1 MRRPLE
7 GIRVVALEQAVAMP
21 YGSFVLA
28 ELGADVVKIERPG
41 TGDVV
46 RGWDEAVRG
55 LSTGYVWVNAN
66 KRDVAIDL
74 ADEAGRDIV
83 RRLAR
88 QTDVFLENLAPGAAG
103 RLGLADT
110 DLRVRENRGVSPAF
124 LFATLLW
131 HEVLATWNAAK
142 AAGGRPMPALFVAM
156 DDVLSKQA
164 KKIAVPR
171 RFEATIKEIWA
182 LQPRFEQ
189 RSGQRPYR
197 LIEHP
202 RFRAGWDFLDL
213 RCRSGELEGERAQL
227 AEWWDRFAHA
237 TPEAR
242 EAMLKPDTEPKKRT
256 RARSRGRRRRADG
269 EAVTPAPSSDAPQE

>member
-1 MRRPLE
+1 MQKLLLSGHAAETMKSLRAHGLSHGLLPL
-7 GIRVVALEQAVAMP
+7 IDIVLEQP
-21 YGSFVLA
+21 LGQRFVELA
-28 ELGADVVKIERPG
+28 
-41 TGDVV
+41 
-46 RGWDEAVRG
+46 
-55 LSTGYVWVNAN
+55 
-66 KRDVAIDL
+66 
-74 ADEAGRDIV
+74 
-83 RRLAR
+83 
-88 QTDVFLENLAPGAAG
+88 
-103 RLGLADT
+103 LADT

-142 AAGGRPMPALFVAM
+142 AAGARPMPALFDAM
-156 DDVLSKQA
+156 DEVLSKQA

-202 RFRAGWDFLDL
+202 RFRAGWDFLEL
-213 RCRSGELEGERAQL
+213 RCRSGELEGERAEL

-237 TPEAR
+237 APESRA
-242 EAMLKPDTEPKKRT
+242 AMLKPDTEPKKRT
-256 RARSRGRRRRADG
+256 RARSRGRRRRAND
-269 EAVTPAPSSDAPQE
+269 EAATPAPTPDTPPSE